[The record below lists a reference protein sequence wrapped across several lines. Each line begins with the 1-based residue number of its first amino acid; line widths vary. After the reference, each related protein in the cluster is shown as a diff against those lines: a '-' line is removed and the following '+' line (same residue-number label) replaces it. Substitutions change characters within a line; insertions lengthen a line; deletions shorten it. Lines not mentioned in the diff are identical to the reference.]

1 MARLNE
7 PIMATES
14 LETLRRKFLRQNRD
28 IARINST
35 QSLRIRGLENECA
48 RMLSENLDLRGQ
60 ILRLET
66 ELSESRAQRIAD
78 HALEIKEKMEAQLLE
93 WGTMLASLGHEP
105 IPRHQSPRLPKKA
118 KTRSSIGMCS
128 SPRWR
133 RRNTEEMEWAA
144 QQEGRLPPLWENK
157 YCPRETLN
165 REEIM
170 ALCEEAAEEANDS
183 PDLGPPPVSRF
194 VDEDPVK
201 IDLPTKSPSAIRDMY
216 ALEDS
221 PSAPA
226 RKNLV
231 EVQAVAVKKVQTLES
246 IEKAEEAQMSSDER
260 EETMG
265 SDPAPAIEST
275 EPAQPTKK
283 PEPTTIKPTATPE
296 PPSNS
301 QTAKAGL
308 KRKASDEDEKENMQH
323 PQKRED
329 AAKAVKAA
337 KVQLGKPN
345 TKEGVTNRPIKSLP
359 PVRRDV
365 QGTPANPVAI
375 TATRT
380 PLSARNAN
388 EPVISPRKSTKPGL
402 PGDIVKAKPATKR
415 EEQSKERPMKAPEE
429 QPIAPV
435 VATID
440 SEAETMSAEP
450 DLFAP
455 SSPEP
460 PVAPREHLRDTPP
473 PTEISNDGETSRPS
487 RRNRTAVSYAEP
499 NLRDKMRRPTKQLL
513 DAVAGEGKVV
523 RRTSQ
528 SKQSGDLLSVKSEE
542 KSQLWKELPSAPPS
556 SAASDI
562 AASPLVQKMSRS
574 PPSAVLPMSVVTDR
588 KKRSS
593 MAAREADVVK
603 LDVEE
608 NDSGDVYD
616 FPDVSPRTDLKRSA
630 LEEGKKSLKSRT
642 GKSEK
647 ATAARSSNSRK
658 RASMMAPKTMKMI
671 DSENIDGDS
680 SNSLSSISSDADKAW
695 HHLLA
700 LLGPAR
706 RVGAGGGARV
716 DEELVH
722 VLEGVEAV
730 GAAPAED
737 VDVKLVGLGQQQVGL
752 RRHEREALD
761 EAHAQRAVRHHL
773 RERQGGGLDVEPA
786 FDDLQVRGDGP
797 QVLVRVLVGQ
807 VAEAEGLAD
816 LAGGE
821 ELLELLRDANIRHW
835 LRSATKRVGKMMPY
849 LGGYVEGAVR
859 DVKIANDEN

>member
-1 MARLNE
+1 MC
-7 PIMATES
+7 TTKHTDES
-14 LETLRRKFLRQNRD
+14 LFIVRRKFLRQNRD

-93 WGTMLASLGHEP
+93 WGSMLASLGHEP
-105 IPRHQSPRLPKKA
+105 IPRHHSPRLPKKA

-157 YCPRETLN
+157 SCPRETLN

-170 ALCEEAAEEANDS
+170 ALCEEAAEDNDS

-221 PSAPA
+221 PSAPP
-226 RKNLV
+226 RKSLV
-231 EVQAVAVKKVQTLES
+231 EVQAVSVKKVQTLES
-246 IEKAEEAQMSSDER
+246 IEKAEEAQMFSDER

-265 SDPAPAIEST
+265 SDPAPAVENV

-283 PEPTTIKPTATPE
+283 SEPKATKPMTTPE
-296 PPSNS
+296 PPSAS

-308 KRKASDEDEKENMQH
+308 KRKASDEDEKETMQH

-337 KVQLGKPN
+337 KAQSVKPN
-345 TKEGVTNRPIKSLP
+345 TKEGVPNRPIKSLP
-359 PVRRDV
+359 AVRRDA
-365 QGTPANPVAI
+365 QGTPANSAAI
-375 TATRT
+375 TASRT
-380 PLSARNAN
+380 PLSARDAN
-388 EPVISPRKSTKPGL
+388 EPVISPKKSTKPGL
-402 PGDIVKAKPATKR
+402 PSDIVKAKPTAKR
-415 EEQSKERPMKAPEE
+415 EEQSKERPVKSKKKSEDVQTQAPAPVEIRAPEE
-429 QPIAPV
+429 QPVAPI

-440 SEAETMSAEP
+440 IEAETMSADP

-460 PVAPREHLRDTPP
+460 PVAPRENLRDTPP

-499 NLRDKMRRPTKQLL
+499 NLRDKMRRPSKQLL

-528 SKQSGDLLSVKSEE
+528 SKQTGDLLSIKSEE
-542 KSQLWKELPSAPPS
+542 KSQLWKEMPSATTS

-562 AASPLVQKMSRS
+562 AASPLAQKMSRS
-574 PPSAVLPMSVVTDR
+574 PPSTVLPMSVVTDR

-593 MAAREADVVK
+593 MAARETDVAK
-603 LDVEE
+603 LDVEG

-616 FPDVSPRTDLKRSA
+616 FPDVSPRADLKRSA
-630 LEEGKKSLKSRT
+630 LEEGRKSLKSRT
-642 GKSEK
+642 VKSEK
-647 ATAARSSNSRK
+647 ATTARSNNSRK

-680 SNSLSSISSDADKAW
+680 SNSLSSISSDADSTVSGRDKSST
-695 HHLLA
+695 
-700 LLGPAR
+700 R
-706 RVGAGGGARV
+706 R
-716 DEELVH
+716 
-722 VLEGVEAV
+722 
-730 GAAPAED
+730 
-737 VDVKLVGLGQQQVGL
+737 
-752 RRHEREALD
+752 
-761 EAHAQRAVRHHL
+761 
-773 RERQGGGLDVEPA
+773 
-786 FDDLQVRGDGP
+786 
-797 QVLVRVLVGQ
+797 
-807 VAEAEGLAD
+807 
-816 LAGGE
+816 
-821 ELLELLRDANIRHW
+821 
-835 LRSATKRVGKMMPY
+835 RSMM
-849 LGGYVEGAVR
+849 L
-859 DVKIANDEN
+859 

>member
-157 YCPRETLN
+157 SCPRETLN

-226 RKNLV
+226 RKSLV

-260 EETMG
+260 EEPMG
-265 SDPAPAIEST
+265 SDPAPAIEII

-296 PPSNS
+296 PPSTS

-308 KRKASDEDEKENMQH
+308 KRKASDEDEKENLQH

-337 KVQLGKPN
+337 KAQLGKPN
-345 TKEGVTNRPIKSLP
+345 TKEAVTNRPIKSLP

-365 QGTPANPVAI
+365 QSTPANPVAI

-388 EPVISPRKSTKPGL
+388 EPVISPKKSTKPGL
-402 PGDIVKAKPATKR
+402 SGDIVKAKPATKR
-415 EEQSKERPMKAPEE
+415 EEQSKERPVKSKKKSEDVQTQVSAPVEIRAPEE

-440 SEAETMSAEP
+440 IEAETMSAEP

-542 KSQLWKELPSAPPS
+542 KTQLWKELPSAAPS

-593 MAAREADVVK
+593 MAAREADVAK
-603 LDVEE
+603 LDVGE

-616 FPDVSPRTDLKRSA
+616 FPNVSPRTDLKRSA

-680 SNSLSSISSDADKAW
+680 SNSLSSISSDADSTVSGRDK
-695 HHLLA
+695 LST
-700 LLGPAR
+700 R
-706 RVGAGGGARV
+706 R
-716 DEELVH
+716 
-722 VLEGVEAV
+722 
-730 GAAPAED
+730 
-737 VDVKLVGLGQQQVGL
+737 
-752 RRHEREALD
+752 
-761 EAHAQRAVRHHL
+761 
-773 RERQGGGLDVEPA
+773 
-786 FDDLQVRGDGP
+786 
-797 QVLVRVLVGQ
+797 
-807 VAEAEGLAD
+807 
-816 LAGGE
+816 
-821 ELLELLRDANIRHW
+821 
-835 LRSATKRVGKMMPY
+835 RSMM
-849 LGGYVEGAVR
+849 L
-859 DVKIANDEN
+859 